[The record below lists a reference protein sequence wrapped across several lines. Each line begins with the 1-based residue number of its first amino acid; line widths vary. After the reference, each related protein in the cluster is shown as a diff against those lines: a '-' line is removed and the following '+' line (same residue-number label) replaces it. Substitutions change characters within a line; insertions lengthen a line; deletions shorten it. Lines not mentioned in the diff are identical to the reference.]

1 MGRKTSPSMGGKI
14 CSIARTEATRLPCV
28 CSTALGSPVVPP
40 LKSNAPG
47 FCGVASGNPRG
58 PASETFRQRRCMI
71 ATAPRPLQIIHAKAM
86 HQDKN
91 LPAGPRDGGSEIAGI
106 ERNRVAVAAQTHGY
120 GERVLSGGKMI
131 AQNPI
136 HGRQHRFPFWRS
148 LRFGAHFDKRSNDG
162 VHTVT
167 DELRDAA
174 HRRVSCAHHASKR
187 VPGNRPVHCLD
198 NRNHSD
204 GGIDT

>member
-1 MGRKTSPSMGGKI
+1 
-14 CSIARTEATRLPCV
+14 
-28 CSTALGSPVVPP
+28 
-40 LKSNAPG
+40 
-47 FCGVASGNPRG
+47 
-58 PASETFRQRRCMI
+58 MI

-91 LPAGPRDGGSEIAGI
+91 LLAGPRDGGSEIAGI

-131 AQNPI
+131 AQNPV
-136 HGRQHRFPFWRS
+136 HGRQHRFPFRRS

-162 VHTVT
+162 FHTVG

-174 HRRVSCAHHASKR
+174 HRRVSCAHHASKQ
-187 VPGNRPVHCLD
+187 VPGIVLCIASTTVIIPAVASIPNRLKPKISAGLMERTKFPSAASIVYCARNGERRQAPIASSPVCRFRPVL
-198 NRNHSD
+198 RI
-204 GGIDT
+204 G